1 MSLESQLD
9 RVEALLAGEDAGA
22 AQEALV
28 GLLDALKAGSPADRS
43 AAVAAIAARV
53 GHQDPHVGSYLGLLG
68 GALLEAGAPAQPLA
82 LALCE
87 SLRRVVAA
95 ASRFLVLA
103 RQFAVLG
110 EDPPADDDADP
121 PADGD
126 GVIEIGDLRLPA
138 SALDA
143 LATTDWFAARSF
155 FSLEIWYRPAAAAW
169 TRHLATLRDRQA
181 DREFCD
187 GVAAIGGASS
197 GGHWLGLLL
206 GTAIDAPLVILL
218 PELGEAYGLIMN
230 GVVDTGQ
237 LSVLL
242 SASLAAPLARIG
254 ASGPADEAMLAVMRG
269 AGEQQVDASYSAS
282 FHLYSW
288 QAMDPASGLPQDG
301 RFEWRAPGGK
311 GDHSLPPD
319 FLPGTLEP
327 LRGAR
332 VLLLVG
338 PNTGGLRF
346 VRVIGGSRMFSGL
359 RAELRD
365 VRRLGRDDTARWYD
379 AVRAAAASAGKP

>member
-68 GALLEAGAPAQPLA
+68 GALLAPAQPLA

-218 PELGEAYGLIMN
+218 
-230 GVVDTGQ
+230 
-237 LSVLL
+237 SVLL
-242 SASLAAPLARIG
+242 SASLAEPLARIG